1 MRSSFLKTVFGGAL
15 LMCLSASSIWA
26 KPLDAGLAEKLA
38 ALPLR
43 QLQREFPNKLDHVI
57 NGPGDLVSPKQLHPA
72 FYGSYD
78 WHSSVHGHWMLV
90 RLLVV
95 QPQIP
100 SAAKIRTML
109 KENLSAENIA
119 QEVAYLGQENRQ
131 SFERPYG
138 WAWLLKLQQEL
149 LDSKDPELLQLAKNL
164 DPLAKALVQRY
175 LKFFPK
181 QTYPIRSGVHS
192 DTAFG
197 LTFALDYAR
206 SAKDKKL
213 ENLLVAQSKRYYLKD
228 KNFPL
233 QWEPGGDQFLSPG
246 LGEAD
251 LMRRVLAPREF
262 ELWLRDF
269 LPELAAGKLVLK
281 PAVVADRSD
290 PKLVHLDGLNL
301 SRAWALEGIMS
312 ALPAGHPAQ
321 ASLSKA
327 VEAHLEAGLAHVAS
341 GDYAGEHWLASF
353 AIYALTRGSAP
364 GPLNRNVTR

>member
-1 MRSSFLKTVFGGAL
+1 
-15 LMCLSASSIWA
+15 MCLSASSIWA

-57 NGPGDLVSPKQLHPA
+57 NGPGDLISPKQLHPA

-119 QEVAYLGQENRQ
+119 KEVAYLGQENRQ

-164 DPLAKALVQRY
+164 DPLAKADGATLFEV
-175 LKFFPK
+175 
-181 QTYPIRSGVHS
+181 
-192 DTAFG
+192 
-197 LTFALDYAR
+197 
-206 SAKDKKL
+206 
-213 ENLLVAQSKRYYLKD
+213 
-228 KNFPL
+228 
-233 QWEPGGDQFLSPG
+233 LS
-246 LGEAD
+246 EAD
-251 LMRRVLAPREF
+251 L
-262 ELWLRDF
+262 
-269 LPELAAGKLVLK
+269 
-281 PAVVADRSD
+281 SD
-290 PKLVHLDGLNL
+290 
-301 SRAWALEGIMS
+301 S
-312 ALPAGHPAQ
+312 
-321 ASLSKA
+321 
-327 VEAHLEAGLAHVAS
+327 
-341 GDYAGEHWLASF
+341 
-353 AIYALTRGSAP
+353 
-364 GPLNRNVTR
+364 

>member
-1 MRSSFLKTVFGGAL
+1 
-15 LMCLSASSIWA
+15 MCLSASSIWA

>member
-1 MRSSFLKTVFGGAL
+1 M
-15 LMCLSASSIWA
+15 
-26 KPLDAGLAEKLA
+26 
-38 ALPLR
+38 
-43 QLQREFPNKLDHVI
+43 
-57 NGPGDLVSPKQLHPA
+57 
-72 FYGSYD
+72 
-78 WHSSVHGHWMLV
+78 
-90 RLLVV
+90 
-95 QPQIP
+95 
-100 SAAKIRTML
+100 
-109 KENLSAENIA
+109 
-119 QEVAYLGQENRQ
+119 
-131 SFERPYG
+131 
-138 WAWLLKLQQEL
+138 
-149 LDSKDPELLQLAKNL
+149 
-164 DPLAKALVQRY
+164 VQRY